1 MDKFYD
7 AKTVEK
13 ATLAALKDFQLET
26 VNRVDALFRGG
37 QRRVLVADEV
47 GLGKTVVARGVIAKT
62 ACLRREEH
70 DDLFK
75 VAYICS
81 NQNIANQN
89 VQKLRVSDEVQLDE
103 DVTQTRLSMQHL
115 KIAQQNYDENAKRRF
130 VLIIPLTPETSFN
143 VKSGWGTGAE
153 RALMCVVLCRMPEYA
168 QYAVSLEANLKKGIQ
183 RVDRWNDLLSEYK
196 TAVNKAYDKS
206 GGRYPVDFCDQ
217 LRKSQVKDLDRLV
230 RQVAGELPVDKATEG
245 DPIQNLRFLF
255 ATESARMMQPDLVIM
270 DEFQRFRSLIS
281 SNEESE
287 EGIIASEFLSGK
299 HDDEHQKTRVLL
311 LSATPYKLYS
321 TPGEISECE
330 RDDQYSEFI
339 ELLDFLFEGRAP
351 EVKRVWSDYTKE
363 LQEFKGV
370 SGALL
375 RAKTAAEDRLVEG
388 MCRTERVSVM
398 DTGDYISDERS
409 RNPISVFE
417 GDVSSYIQIVKFFR
431 EIGLN
436 VTLPV
441 DYVKSCPYLLSYLRG
456 YTIRD
461 KMDDVFRGN
470 NKKKVLLARQG
481 KTMCLSRARIRR
493 FDALEK
499 TNGRLE
505 VLKNVAFQSQAER
518 FIWVPPTLPYYQTQG
533 AYKDA
538 YVDEN
543 YFSKVLVFSAWEMVP
558 RMISTLLSYEAERLT
573 TGKLCRSIENREL
586 GRVNY
591 FSKNRYPPPR
601 LRFAIDY
608 ADDPSG
614 KAKSM
619 TLFSLIYPSESLRRL
634 YVPLRCYNERMS
646 LKDIER
652 EIAEKVAEL
661 LRSLTHYVD
670 PDDGREDSA
679 WYYLAPMLLDGV
691 EHALS
696 WAETLKARLETPS
709 DEDAPDSQRRI
720 KGALANCESL
730 ISLLSNPG
738 AIRLGRQPS
747 DLVETIVNM
756 VLGSPAVCV
765 SRGWRDGDADLA
777 GTEIAR
783 GFFKRFNQTES
794 IAILELAYG
803 RRDDDYWKD
812 VLRYCKD
819 GCFQAMFDE
828 YYSVVSE
835 EVAFVSGEKRG
846 KQILSRMCAALDF
859 RSVPYRVDTAESLYE
874 SVYREKGADISM
886 PMRTHY
892 AVGFIKGKGDVGE
905 ASHRKDVIRR
915 SFNSPFRPFVLAST
929 SIGQEGLDFHPYCRK
944 IFHWN
949 LPTNPI
955 DLEQREG
962 RINRY
967 KCLAVRENIALKYGK
982 ALTFKENVWAEM
994 YAAALAG
1001 EKSENVSELV
1011 PFWCFGKDQ
1020 RVKIERIVP
1029 KYPCSRDEAAYQR
1042 LITILSLYR
1051 LSMGQPRQ
1059 EELLEHVMK
1068 DVPES
1073 ERAQLKR
1080 LFIDLSPFSK
1090 RHGSKEPGQLND
1102 DHVMAQS
1109 VLTISPAADL
1119 PRA

>member
-1 MDKFYD
+1 MDKVYD
-7 AKTVEK
+7 AKAVEA

-26 VNRVDALFRGG
+26 VKRVDALFRSG

-62 ACLRREEH
+62 ATLRREEQEH

-115 KIAQQNYDENAKRRF
+115 KIAKQNYDKDAKRRF
-130 VLIIPLTPETSFN
+130 VLIIPLTPETSFK

-153 RALMCVVLCRMPEYA
+153 RALMCVILCRMPEFA
-168 QYAVSLEANLKKGIQ
+168 QYKGALEANLKKGIQ
-183 RVDRWNDLLSEYK
+183 RVDRWKDLLKEYG
-196 TAVNKAYDKS
+196 AEVDEARRVS
-206 GGRYPVDFCDQ
+206 HERYPVDFCDQ
-217 LRKSQVKDLDRLV
+217 LRQSKEKDIGRLV
-230 RQVAGELPVDKATEG
+230 KQIVGELPVDKATDG
-245 DPIQNLRFLF
+245 DPIQGLRFLF
-255 ATESARMMQPDLVIM
+255 ASESARMMKPDLVIM
-270 DEFQRFRSLIS
+270 DEFQRFRFLINS
-281 SNEESE
+281 KATSE
-287 EGIIASEFLSGK
+287 AGIIASEFLSGK
-299 HDDEHQKTRVLL
+299 HDDKHQKTRVLL

-330 RDDQYSEFI
+330 RDDQYSEFM

-351 EVKRVWSDYTKE
+351 EVKRVWGDYTKE

-375 RAKTAAEDRLVEG
+375 RAKTVAESQLGEG

-409 RNPISVFE
+409 RNPMSVLE
-417 GDVSSYIQIVKFFR
+417 GDVASYMQIVKFLR
-431 EIGLN
+431 EIGLK

-461 KMDDVFRGN
+461 KMDDIFHRN

-481 KTMCLSRARIRR
+481 KTMCLSRARILH

-499 TNGRLE
+499 TNARLE
-505 VLKNVAFQSQAER
+505 VLKDVAFQAQAER
-518 FIWVPPTLPYYQTQG
+518 FIWVPPTLPYYPTQG

-538 YVDEN
+538 YTDEN
-543 YFSKVLVFSAWEMVP
+543 RFSKVLVFSAWEMVP
-558 RMISTLLSYEAERLT
+558 RMISTLVSYEAERRT
-573 TGKLCRSIENREL
+573 TGRLCRSTENRDL

-591 FSKNRYPPPR
+591 FSNKYPPPR

-608 ADDPSG
+608 SDDPNG

-634 YVPLRCYNERMS
+634 YEPLRCYNAAMT

-652 EIAEKVAEL
+652 DLSAKVSEA
-661 LRSLTHYVD
+661 LRSLAPYAG
-670 PDDGREDSA
+670 PDSGREDSA
-679 WYYLAPMLLDGV
+679 WYYLAPMLLDGA

-696 WAETLKARLETPS
+696 WAEALKARLEAPA
-709 DEDAPDSQRRI
+709 DEEDPDSQRRV

-730 ISLLSNPG
+730 ISLLSDPG
-738 AIRLGRQPS
+738 AIRLGRQPK

-765 SRGWRDGDADLA
+765 SRGWRDGDVELA
-777 GTEIAR
+777 GTEVSR

-794 IAILELAYG
+794 TAILELVYG
-803 RRDDDYWKD
+803 RKDDDYWKD

-835 EVAFVSGEKRG
+835 EVAFVSGVKRG
-846 KQILSRMCAALDF
+846 TSILSRMCAALNF

-874 SVYREKGADISM
+874 SVYHEKAADISM

-892 AVGFIKGKGDVGE
+892 AVGFIKGKGEEGK
-905 ASHRKDVIRR
+905 ASHRKDAIRR
-915 SFNSPFRPFVLAST
+915 SFNSPLRPFVLALT

-982 ALTFKENVWAEM
+982 VLTFKENIWTEM

-1001 EKSENVSELV
+1001 EKSERVSELV

-1042 LITILSLYR
+1042 MITILSLYR

-1073 ERAQLKR
+1073 ERAQLKQ
-1080 LFIDLSPFSK
+1080 LFINLSPFSRK
-1090 RHGSKEPGQLND
+1090 QEFVGKEDASITESNE
-1102 DHVMAQS
+1102 
-1109 VLTISPAADL
+1109 
-1119 PRA
+1119 